1 MARLTAG
8 FSLDGQTMTR
18 IPAAFFSDI
27 GHQDFVD
34 LMGRRKGR
42 TIPRETRR
50 LWRLLQR
57 ADAPPKSVVVLIKA
71 SEALALYP
79 PGSQPTG
86 SIASALDS
94 LWRDLIEN

>member
-1 MARLTAG
+1 
-8 FSLDGQTMTR
+8 MTR

-34 LMGRRKGR
+34 LMGHRQGV
-42 TIPRETRR
+42 TTGRETRR

-71 SEALALYP
+71 SELLSIYP
-79 PGSQPTG
+79 AGSPRTG
-86 SIASALDS
+86 SIASALDV